1 MLSDAYVPG
10 VDGSLGD
17 HLDLI
22 CESLLPL
29 LHLLHGLIGLGRVIN
44 AVGQLN
50 AVVDEGLA
58 CDVHRLVIAWVA
70 DDLRRVSLLVL
81 LQSIVDHLLDLA
93 LVLLIIFG
101 SVDLI
106 LLILALQLGLRG
118 GSRGDL
124 LADPLHVLLK
134 ICASRFLV

>member
-10 VDGSLGD
+10 VDGGLSD

-22 CESLLPL
+22 CEGLLPL
-29 LHLLHGLIGLGRVIN
+29 LHLLHSLIGLGRVIY

-58 CDVHRLVIAWVA
+58 CDVHCLVIAWVA

-81 LQSIVDHLLDLA
+81 LQSILDHLLDLA
-93 LVLLIIFG
+93 LVLLIIF
-101 SVDLI
+101 SSIDLT
-106 LLILALQLGLRG
+106 LLILALQLGLRS
-118 GSRGDL
+118 GSCGDL
-124 LADPLHVLLK
+124 LADPLHMLLK
-134 ICASRFLV
+134 IRAS